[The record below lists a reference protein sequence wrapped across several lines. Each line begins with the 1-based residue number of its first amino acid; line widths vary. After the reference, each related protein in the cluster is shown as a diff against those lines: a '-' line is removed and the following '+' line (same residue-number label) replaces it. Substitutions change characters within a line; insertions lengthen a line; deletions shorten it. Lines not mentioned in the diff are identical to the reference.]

1 MSTKSSING
10 FDDFP
15 LFKPVCFI
23 GLQQFVQVQELAQ
36 VACMT
41 YLYFWVKLSIRVAT
55 SVINMKCERMNY
67 IAHGQ
72 TKSITLQKEREGEE
86 KKSGQVSTTPDQ
98 ESLMAYLERRNLTGN
113 CETPVG
119 TECAKPLFQTGPR
132 IKLQSGSNA

>member
-23 GLQQFVQVQELAQ
+23 GLQQSVQVQELAQ

-67 IAHGQ
+67 IAHSQ

-86 KKSGQVSTTPDQ
+86 KKVARLAP
-98 ESLMAYLERRNLTGN
+98 R
-113 CETPVG
+113 
-119 TECAKPLFQTGPR
+119 QT
-132 IKLQSGSNA
+132 KKA